1 MIDMTKRKRRN
12 KYLYEVLDWAEV
24 IVGSALA
31 ILLLFTF
38 VFNRLRVKGNSMED
52 TLFDG
57 DRIIIRSLFY
67 EPAAGDIVVCRS
79 ELLGELI
86 VKRVIALG
94 GQTVTI
100 DYAAGTVSVDGKV
113 LDEPYLKYHALDDM
127 GSYDMTYYDPER
139 EVFEYNVPAG
149 SVFLLGDN
157 RDRSNDSRAFGCVSE
172 DDIIGKAIFRFRS
185 DRARIGKIV

>member
-1 MIDMTKRKRRN
+1 MTKRKRRN